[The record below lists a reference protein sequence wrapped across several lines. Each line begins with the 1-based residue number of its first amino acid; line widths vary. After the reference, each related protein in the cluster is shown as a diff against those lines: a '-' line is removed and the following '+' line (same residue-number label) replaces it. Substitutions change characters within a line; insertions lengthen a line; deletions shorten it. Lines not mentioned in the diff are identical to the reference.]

1 MSSFVDFCVQQTET
15 LCVAAD
21 EKKTYKEKY
30 MLLKRNSNIRAWF
43 KEWKSE
49 HMQRHGTQTLKVNE
63 TTYGLATN
71 VTLSCSKCGGQFP
84 IVECR
89 KTEKWKETKSDLCQY
104 ELNNLRFLSRI
115 TVNGSRGS
123 ACSNHGCLPGLT

>member
-1 MSSFVDFCVQQTET
+1 M
-15 LCVAAD
+15 
-21 EKKTYKEKY
+21 
-30 MLLKRNSNIRAWF
+30 
-43 KEWKSE
+43 
-49 HMQRHGTQTLKVNE
+49 LKVNE

-89 KTEKWKETKSDLCQY
+89 KTEKWIETKSDLCQY